1 MAKSVVSSGLSKRAL
16 VQLSYA
22 IGVAKPLSLF
32 VETYGTV
39 RGAPFYRDEANA
51 KGYVK
56 KVALDESLSLE
67 GVPKLI
73 LSKESE
79 NLKNL
84 LTLQLY
90 TMRSNIVYLTAK
102 GAPFYRD
109 EGARA
114 CSRPSASSSTDF
126 LLSGMPLSTDF

>member
-1 MAKSVVSSGLSKRAL
+1 MLTL
-16 VQLSYA
+16 QLYTMRFNMVYLTA
-22 IGVAKPLSLF
+22 
-32 VETYGTV
+32 
-39 RGAPFYRDEANA
+39 RGAPFYRDEADA
-51 KGYVK
+51 KVYMK
-56 KVALDESLSLE
+56 KVALDESLRLE
-67 GVPKLI
+67 GVPKI
-73 LSKESE
+73 WSKESE